1 MSHVVFYDGLC
12 GFCSRVTQFILARD
26 RQDRFQFAQLQ
37 GRFASDTLRPKGF
50 DPGDLDTMYVLT
62 ADGRVLSKARAAL
75 FIGHELGGWLRL
87 GARVVGVLPDGLL
100 NWGYDR
106 IAHSRYRL
114 FGKADICV
122 LPSESERRKFIT
134 G

>member
-26 RQDRFQFAQLQ
+26 RHDRFRFAQLQ
-37 GRFASDTLRPKGF
+37 GQFASDTLRPRGF
-50 DPGDLDTMYVLT
+50 DPTDLDTMYVLT

-75 FIGHELGGWLRL
+75 FIGRALGGWL
-87 GARVVGVLPDGLL
+87 GGVSRGLSLLPSGLL

-106 IAHSRYRL
+106 VAHSRYQL
-114 FGKADICV
+114 FGKVDMCL
-122 LPSESERRKFIT
+122 LPSESERRKFIV